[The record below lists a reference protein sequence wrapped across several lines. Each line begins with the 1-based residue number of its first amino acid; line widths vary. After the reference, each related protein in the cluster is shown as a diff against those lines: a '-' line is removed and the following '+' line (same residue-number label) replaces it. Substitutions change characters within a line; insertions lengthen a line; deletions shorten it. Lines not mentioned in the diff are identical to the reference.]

1 MTAPLL
7 FQHVVCPVAG
17 SRQAAMSVVVV
28 VVLLLVVEVLVVVVV
43 EVLVVVVVEVLAVV
57 VVEVLAVVV
66 VVGVVVVVVLLPPR
80 GATLSAKV
88 PLAPPYPSTMMIY
101 VCPAVTVGVMREAR
115 SRPLELTHASSLHPT
130 SAPPAH
136 TPLRR

>member
-17 SRQAAMSVVVV
+17 SRQAVMSVVVV

-43 EVLVVVVVEVLAVV
+43 LA
-57 VVEVLAVVV
+57 A
-66 VVGVVVVVVLLPPR
+66 G

-88 PLAPPYPSTMMIY
+88 PLASPYPSTMMKY
-101 VCPAVTVGVMREAR
+101 VCTAVTVCVLRGAR
-115 SRPLELTHASSLHPT
+115 NRPLELPTASGLSLSTRWPQ
-130 SAPPAH
+130 
-136 TPLRR
+136 R

>member
-17 SRQAAMSVVVV
+17 SRHAVMSVVVV
-28 VVLLLVVEVLVVVVV
+28 VVLLLVVEVLVVVVEVLVVVVVEVLVVVVV

-66 VVGVVVVVVLLPPR
+66 VVGVVVVVVLLPPG

-88 PLAPPYPSTMMIY
+88 PLAPPYPSTMMKY
-101 VCPAVTVGVMREAR
+101 VCPAVTVDGYGG
-115 SRPLELTHASSLHPT
+115 ASGT
-130 SAPPAH
+130 FEIGRAH
-136 TPLRR
+136 V

>member
-17 SRQAAMSVVVV
+17 SRHAVMSVVVV
-28 VVLLLVVEVLVVVVV
+28 VVLLLVVEVL
-43 EVLVVVVVEVLAVV
+43 VVVVEVLAVV

-66 VVGVVVVVVLLPPR
+66 VVGVVVVVVLLPP
-80 GATLSAKV
+80 GGVTLSAKV
-88 PLAPPYPSTMMIY
+88 PLAPPYPSTMMKY

>member
-17 SRQAAMSVVVV
+17 SRQAVMSVVVV
-28 VVLLLVVEVLVVVVV
+28 VVLLLVVEVLVVVVEVLVVVVV
-43 EVLVVVVVEVLAVV
+43 EVLAVVVVEVLAVV

-66 VVGVVVVVVLLPPR
+66 VVGVVVVVVLLPPG

-88 PLAPPYPSTMMIY
+88 PLAWPYPSTMMKY

-115 SRPLELTHASSLHPT
+115 SRPLQS
-130 SAPPAH
+130 
-136 TPLRR
+136 